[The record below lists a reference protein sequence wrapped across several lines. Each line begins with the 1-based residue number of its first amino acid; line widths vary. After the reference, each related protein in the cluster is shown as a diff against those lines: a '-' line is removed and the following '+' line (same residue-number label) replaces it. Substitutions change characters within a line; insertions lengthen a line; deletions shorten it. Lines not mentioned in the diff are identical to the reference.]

1 MSEKSIKMSH
11 VTWQMLIK
19 KYAEILVK
27 TPKKS
32 DVFMNMNPA
41 IFKRSWLDTRL
52 LQEDDFEEK
61 IEHFEDLD
69 VAESVLEK
77 QEEELLVEHFLAL
90 QIDKTH
96 PATLIEVE
104 EVP

>member
-1 MSEKSIKMSH
+1 MSEKSINM
-11 VTWQMLIK
+11 TNTNK
-19 KYAEILVK
+19 KRYAEILVK

-41 IFKRSWLDTRL
+41 IFKRSRLNTWL

-69 VAESVLEK
+69 VAESVLAK
-77 QEEELLVEHFLAL
+77 QEEEELVAHFLAL
-90 QIDKTH
+90 KHVLQ
-96 PATLIEVE
+96 LW
-104 EVP
+104 